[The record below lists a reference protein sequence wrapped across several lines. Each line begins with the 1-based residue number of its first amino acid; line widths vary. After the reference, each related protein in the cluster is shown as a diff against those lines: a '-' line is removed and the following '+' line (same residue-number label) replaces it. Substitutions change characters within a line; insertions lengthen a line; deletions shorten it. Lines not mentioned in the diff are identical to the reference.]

1 MIRGL
6 FFWLVLTTA
15 LAGASIGDWQA
26 WTYVLSPKMAV
37 AGRNGIWSATMGGV
51 VYYDT
56 VNQTAKTYTNL
67 DGLPSVDMA
76 GIGIYAD
83 GTVWATTLSGDLC
96 RLKTGASATC
106 EAMGSYRQSG
116 WKFAQCVLTSY
127 TDSVLLVGGP
137 QGLSF
142 YSTTQGIAL
151 DNVTSF
157 GDLQE
162 QGVHAVTI
170 ENDTVWVGLDGGAA
184 WAAPDW
190 KNLGKAG
197 HLLADP
203 SQWHVLG
210 SSGVPIINLF
220 RWTPTASMS
229 YDSSFN
235 SSMDLATG
243 PLIATGWDLSWK
255 GVSYKQYPSAT
266 YAFPVGQAVGLCVPD
281 SGIAILQSN
290 GSKRVLT
297 PPTGLPGTPVHHLV
311 MGLGTDETRAWIGDA
326 LWKTNRS
333 FSEQTLLR
341 NFAGQGYYQVV
352 DKNST
357 LQYDP
362 SGALLVATWGNG
374 LWRWN
379 GSQWSYWNDSNSCL
393 VTAVASISYP
403 VAMAVSS
410 PTSKGNLISFLGSD
424 NDSIRLAFLSAGGDS
439 LTCHNPLFII
449 SAKPTDG
456 NLFVRAIASE
466 GDSAIWIAH
475 PGGIQ
480 RLSGSV
486 SQKTHVVGTLLTASD
501 VNWLQWRGDRLYY
514 AASGEAGYVRRTANG
529 WKKFSSASLG
539 IKAQNYR
546 QVDVDAL
553 GNLWASGD
561 AGIDVMAVSDSAFT
575 LRQRINN
582 AIGLLSDNVYGFAL
596 DTSSGVVVIA
606 TDLGLDLYQSSFKL
620 RPDELKASSVHPFPN
635 PFRKLAHANGKVAF
649 AGVTANS
656 ELFVYSADGGLV
668 GHQVGK
674 DIVGDEFIW
683 QPPSRIRPG
692 IYFWAVQDGSTV
704 VRGRLV
710 VSD

>member
-6 FFWLVLTTA
+6 FFWLVLTTV

-56 VNQTAKTYTNL
+56 VNQTVKTYTSL

-76 GIGIYAD
+76 SIGIYAD
-83 GTVWATTLSGDLC
+83 GTVWATTLSGNLC
-96 RLKTGASATC
+96 RLKTGASATW

-116 WKFAQCVLTSY
+116 WTFNQRVLTSY
-127 TDSVLLVGGP
+127 KDTVLLVGGP

-142 YSTTQGIAL
+142 YSTTQGVAL

-190 KNLGKAG
+190 KQLGKAG

-203 SQWHVLG
+203 SQWHVFG
-210 SSGVPIINLF
+210 FSKSPIINLF
-220 RWTPTASMS
+220 RWSPTGGMN
-229 YDSSFN
+229 YDSTFPSA
-235 SSMDLATG
+235 MDLPSG

-255 GVSYKQYPSAT
+255 GVSYKQYPGAT
-266 YAFPVGQAVGLCVPD
+266 YAFPVGAAVGLCVPD

-290 GSKRVLT
+290 GTKRVLT
-297 PPTGLPGTPVHHLV
+297 PPVGLPSSLIHHVSLEPNGTLN
-311 MGLGTDETRAWIGDA
+311 AWIQNG
-326 LWKTNRS
+326 LWKTNTS
-333 FSEQTLLR
+333 FSSLQLLHYFDGQSDEQVNR
-341 NFAGQGYYQVV
+341 
-352 DKNST
+352 KNST
-357 LQYDP
+357 LQHDL
-362 SGALLVATWGNG
+362 SGNLLVATWGNG

-379 GSQWSYWNDSNSCL
+379 GTQWKHWTDSNSCL
-393 VTAVASISYP
+393 MTAVTAASYP
-403 VAMAVSS
+403 VVTALSA
-410 PTSKGNLISFLGSD
+410 PTAKGNWINFLGSD
-424 NDSIRLAFLSAGGDS
+424 NDSIRAAFLPSGSDS
-439 LTCHNPLFII
+439 LVCYDALHLS
-449 SAKPTDG
+449 SAKPAEGT
-456 NLFVRAIASE
+456 LFVRAIASE
-466 GDSAIWIAH
+466 GDSALWIAH
-475 PGGIQ
+475 TGGIQ
-480 RLSGSV
+480 RLSDGISA
-486 SQKTHVVGTLLTASD
+486 KTYTAGALLTASE
-501 VNWLQWRGDRLYY
+501 VNWLQWRDDRLYY
-514 AASGEAGYVRRTANG
+514 AASGEAGYVRRAANG

-546 QVDVDAL
+546 QVGVDAL
-553 GNLWASGD
+553 GNLWASGE
-561 AGIDVMAVSDSAFT
+561 AGIDVMAVSDTAFT
-575 LRQRINN
+575 LRQRIDVTT
-582 AIGLLSDNVYGFAL
+582 GLLSNNVYGFSL
-596 DTSSGVVVIA
+596 DTSSGVVAIA
-606 TDLGLDLYQSSFKL
+606 TDLGLGIYQSSFKL

>member
-6 FFWLVLTTA
+6 FFWLVLTTV

-56 VNQTAKTYTNL
+56 VNQTARTYTNL

-83 GTVWATTLSGDLC
+83 GTVWATTLSGNLC
-96 RLKTGASATC
+96 RLKTGLSATW
-106 EAMGSYRQSG
+106 ETMGSYRQSG
-116 WKFAQCVLTSY
+116 WTFTQRVLTSY
-127 TDSVLLVGGP
+127 KDTILLVGGP

-142 YSTTQGIAL
+142 YSTTQGVAL

-190 KNLGKAG
+190 KHLGKAG

-203 SQWHVLG
+203 SQWHVFG
-210 SSGVPIINLF
+210 SSKSPIINLF
-220 RWTPTASMS
+220 RWSPTSSMS

-235 SSMDLATG
+235 SAMDLATG

-266 YAFPVGQAVGLCVPD
+266 YAFPVGTSVGLCVPD

-290 GSKRVLT
+290 GSSRILAAPV
-297 PPTGLPGTPVHHLV
+297 GLPATPVHHV
-311 MGLGTDETRAWIGDA
+311 SMNADGTFYAWSQDG
-326 LWKTNRS
+326 LWKTNS
-333 FSEQTLLR
+333 AFSSLQQLHNFYGQRNEQMDR
-341 NFAGQGYYQVV
+341 
-352 DKNST
+352 KNST
-357 LQYDP
+357 LQHDP
-362 SGALLVATWGNG
+362 LGNLLVATWGDG

-379 GSQWSYWNDSNSCL
+379 DAQAQWKHWTDANSCL
-393 VTAVASISYP
+393 VTASSGSFP
-403 VAMAVSS
+403 VVTALSS
-410 PTSKGNLISFLGSD
+410 PTSKGNWINFLGLD
-424 NDSIRLAFLSAGGDS
+424 NSLIRMAFLPAGSDTLVCHDS
-439 LTCHNPLFII
+439 LYIA
-449 SAKPTDG
+449 SAAPSG
-456 NLFVRAIASE
+456 GAMFVRAIASE
-466 GDSAIWIAH
+466 GDSAVWIAH
-475 PGGIQ
+475 VGGIQ
-480 RLSGSV
+480 RLSGGVSV
-486 SQKTHVVGTLLTASD
+486 KRHTEGALLTTPE
-501 VNWLQWRGDRLYY
+501 VNWLHWRDDRLYY
-514 AASGEAGYVRRTANG
+514 AASGEAGYIRRTSNG
-529 WKKFSSASLG
+529 WKKFSSASHG

-546 QVDVDAL
+546 QVGVDVL

-561 AGIDVMAVSDSAFT
+561 AGIDVMAVSDTTFA
-575 LRQRINN
+575 LHQRIDT
-582 AIGLLSDNVYGFAL
+582 ATGLLSNNVYGFSL

-606 TDLGLDLYQSSFKL
+606 TDLGLDIYQSSFKL

-683 QPPSRIRPG
+683 LPPSRIRPG